1 MAVIS
6 ITRLRLRSWR
16 FLPEFIFYSVRA
28 KLQAEKAEGN
38 RGVRVMREPG
48 NIFWTATAWDSE
60 DAVKKYM
67 IASPHSQAM
76 PRLLEWCDEAALVRW
91 TRIQRSCP
99 IGRKPIA
106 ACRPKDADRRSTVPP
121 PTSSSSKSARRRNN
135 RT

>member
-16 FLPEFIFYSVRA
+16 FVPEFIFYSVRA
-28 KLQAEKAEGN
+28 KLQAEKAEGS

-67 IASPHSQAM
+67 IARPHSQAM

-91 TRIQRSCP
+91 TQDSAELPDWHEAHRRLQAE
-99 IGRKPIA
+99 G
-106 ACRPKDADRRSTVPP
+106 RRSKVNRP
-121 PTSSSSKSARRRNN
+121 SANQQQFKISAPKK
-135 RT
+135 